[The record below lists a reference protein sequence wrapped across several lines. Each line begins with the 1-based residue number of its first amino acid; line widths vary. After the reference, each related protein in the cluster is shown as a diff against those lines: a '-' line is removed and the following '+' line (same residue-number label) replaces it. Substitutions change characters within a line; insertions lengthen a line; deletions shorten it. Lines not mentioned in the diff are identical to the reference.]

1 MTENDPTPAR
11 LDAMIPTT
19 PESVPVA
26 QEPGVVNC
34 VAYSFAGERISSITV
49 DEISD
54 VLKEPDK
61 FVWVGLL
68 EPDEPLLE
76 KLQEEFG
83 LHDLA
88 IEDAHAAHQR
98 PKVEAYGNSLFVVAQ
113 TAHVINGRIEFGETH
128 VFLGRNFI
136 VVVRHGASLSY
147 APARRTCE
155 QDPEMLAM
163 GPSFCLYA
171 VLDFIVDNYM
181 PIVSSFREQLHD
193 LEDDIFGSTYNRST
207 IRSLYNLKKDLVTL
221 QLAVAPLQDVLSQL
235 MRLYPG
241 NIQDDTRP
249 YFRDVYDHA
258 ARIGQST
265 DAMREMLTAA
275 ISVNLAV
282 VGVSQNDDVKR
293 LAGWAALLA
302 VPTLLTGW
310 YGMNFENM
318 PELSEPHAYPVML
331 VAVATI
337 CGALYWRLKRSKWL

>member
-1 MTENDPTPAR
+1 MPAQ
-11 LDAMIPTT
+11 LDAMIPPT
-19 PESVPVA
+19 PELVA
-26 QEPGVVNC
+26 APQEPGVVNC
-34 VAYSFAGERISSITV
+34 VAYSFAGERVGSITIE
-49 DEISD
+49 EISET
-54 VLKEPDK
+54 LKEPDK

-113 TAHVINGRIEFGETH
+113 TAHVINGRVEFGETH

-147 APARRTCE
+147 APARRACE
-155 QDPEMLAM
+155 QDPEMLAI
-163 GPSFCLYA
+163 GPSFCLYS

-181 PIVSSFREQLHD
+181 PIVSAFREQLHE
-193 LEDDIFGSTYNRST
+193 LEDDIFGATYNRET

-235 MRLYPG
+235 MRLYQG
-241 NIQDDTRP
+241 IIQDQTRP

-282 VGVSQNDDVKR
+282 VSVAQNDDVKR

-310 YGMNFENM
+310 YGMNFQEM

-331 VAVATI
+331 VVVLAI